1 MESKHPFF
9 QDETK
14 FIVGEEYETLR
25 VKTHCYRVAEAL
37 GRPRDEVGEIIPDT
51 VQYLGRYVRSVGG
64 GGSSGDGRTRD
75 DFFTK
80 KDGEVV
86 KWTLAYD
93 GSTRFRRI

>member
-51 VQYLGRYVRSVGG
+51 VQYLGRYVRSVYCAA
-64 GGSSGDGRTRD
+64 GDGSTRD

-80 KDGEVV
+80 KDGKVV
-86 KWTLAYD
+86 KWTLACD
-93 GSTRFRRI
+93 GSTRFRTI

>member
-9 QDETK
+9 QFQSK

-25 VKTHCYRVAEAL
+25 VNDGPYGLAKAL
-37 GRPRDEVGEIIPDT
+37 GRPCDEVGEIIPDT

-86 KWTLAYD
+86 KWTLACD

>member
-25 VKTHCYRVAEAL
+25 VN
-37 GRPRDEVGEIIPDT
+37 EVENIIPDT
-51 VQYLGRYVRSVGG
+51 VQYLGRFVRCVGG

-86 KWTLAYD
+86 KWTLACD